1 MKERWGALPLGE
13 LHPEGKC
20 AYCGARGREGALC
33 PDCGFKHQDPT
44 LRLTVH
50 PATRAQCLVCVD
62 SVACMRRVEK
72 RKRISP

>member
-20 AYCGARGREGALC
+20 AYCGKVGREG
-33 PDCGFKHQDPT
+33 KT
-44 LRLTVH
+44 LKMTVH

-62 SVACMRRVEK
+62 VVACQRRIE
-72 RKRISP
+72 RSKRIVS